1 MFNLIDGAN
10 DPKKVPEP
18 SMAIAVPKF
27 VGEVMTRDIKTL
39 GPDQSFGDVVS
50 LLASNSFH
58 HIIIAVDGYLMGV
71 LSDRDVYR
79 QLGRVSDWSA
89 KKVGEIMITNALTV
103 SPETTLSD
111 AAEQMLSRRVN
122 CLPVVSGDGKL
133 AGLITSTDII
143 RLFKGLQDRMR
154 EER

>member
-1 MFNLIDGAN
+1 MFNLNDGA
-10 DPKKVPEP
+10 KESKAT
-18 SMAIAVPKF
+18 MAGAAAPVPKF

-79 QLGRVSDWSA
+79 QLGRVSDWGA

-111 AAEQMLSRRVN
+111 AAEQMLTRRVN
-122 CLPVVSGDGKL
+122 CLPVVGGDGKL
-133 AGLITSTDII
+133 AGLVTSTDVI
-143 RLFKGLQDRMR
+143 RLFKGLQDRLMQ
-154 EER
+154 ER